1 MVKLFSF
8 AIRCPRGH
16 CRHRTTEQKHSLRWE
31 EEKMRKSEP
40 LKVLIYINGRPI
52 EDYPPDEL
60 EELKIKITDKMMD
73 AAGYRR
79 AREGE

>member
-1 MVKLFSF
+1 M
-8 AIRCPRGH
+8 
-16 CRHRTTEQKHSLRWE
+16 E

>member
-1 MVKLFSF
+1 
-8 AIRCPRGH
+8 
-16 CRHRTTEQKHSLRWE
+16 
-31 EEKMRKSEP
+31 MRKAKP

-52 EDYPPDEL
+52 DDYPPDEL
-60 EELKIKITDKMMD
+60 EELKNKITDKMMA